1 MTLPWALGNYN
12 VASQSYKLR
21 SGLMKASGFVMFV
34 ENPSASNAEEKS
46 LDRMKTFDRLPVCL
60 SVCLSAHLPLH

>member
-34 ENPSASNAEEKS
+34 ENPSMHQMQK
-46 LDRMKTFDRLPVCL
+46 KKVWI
-60 SVCLSAHLPLH
+60 V